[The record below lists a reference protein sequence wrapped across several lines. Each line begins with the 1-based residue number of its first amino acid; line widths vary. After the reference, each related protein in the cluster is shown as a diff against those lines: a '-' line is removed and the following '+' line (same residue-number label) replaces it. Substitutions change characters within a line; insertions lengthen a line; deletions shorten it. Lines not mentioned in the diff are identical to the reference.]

1 MKQQFLMMAGVMA
14 LALSPL
20 AVWAD
25 QCAYVSKVQANDAA
39 HYLPVGGRFVPFCEP
54 CGAKRFPVKHPQLA
68 KTSVAHLLPVSETG
82 LDQDYWELQV
92 NGDGVDLAYIYVRQ
106 TDGSFINLA
115 HLAGCP
121 TTGVK
126 RMYDAK
132 GHPTLGLPHL
142 PAPPVR

>member
-1 MKQQFLMMAGVMA
+1 MKKQFLTIAGVVT
-14 LALSPL
+14 LALGPL
-20 AVWAD
+20 LGWAD
-25 QCAYVSKVQANDAA
+25 QCAYVSETQAHDAA

-54 CGAKRFPVKHPQLA
+54 CGAKHFPAKHPKVAKSSVVHRLLA
-68 KTSVAHLLPVSETG
+68 SETG

-106 TDGSFINLA
+106 ANGSFINLA

-126 RMYDAK
+126 RAYDAK

-142 PAPPVR
+142 PAR